1 MFYSDFKTNSLEE
14 ELQVA
19 DRELYDSK
27 GFYLTDI
34 QKMVLKGAI
43 DNQTYE
49 EIAEQAG
56 YSDKYLKRDVGPK
69 LWKLLSEALGERV
82 SKKNFRSALERK
94 LRESNFTPSRKTD
107 LSNVHQ
113 HWGEADDIPVFYG
126 RTQELATLGQWIVN
140 DRCRLVAVLGM
151 RGIGKTALSIKL
163 AQQIQD
169 EFEYI
174 IWRSLSQ
181 VPLKEL
187 LADLICFLSN
197 QQETDLSED
206 LSTRVS
212 QLLDLLRKHRCM
224 LILDGAETL
233 LKSGS
238 STGQYK
244 QEYQEYAR
252 LLKHIGRVEHQSC
265 LVLTSRVKPRH
276 LTLQEGE
283 NFPIRSFH
291 LTGLKE
297 EEGQHIL
304 KINGLSGSEEEY
316 RQLIALYRGNP
327 LWLKMV
333 TKTIQ
338 NLFNSNLSKFLV
350 AEMIVF
356 REIGDFLK
364 QDFNCLSRQEQE
376 IMYWLT
382 INREPVSIQDLRED
396 IVPKI
401 QLTELAEALE
411 SLRCRSII
419 EINRGRFALQPVVRE
434 YITDRLINQV
444 CEEITTGNLSL
455 FKSHSLIKAQ
465 AKAYIRE
472 TQVRL
477 ILKPLT
483 NKLLTIYG
491 SKKNLI
497 NHLRCILETLR
508 EHFLGQLQ
516 ETESLATLLNQQLLE
531 QTEESSNKAD
541 NLVCRLIFFLS
552 SYESFNSSHDFSS
565 RLQERSLLPSG
576 YAGGNI
582 LNLLCQLETDLSNYN
597 FSDLNI
603 WQAYLQGVSL
613 HHVNFAHSNLA
624 KSVFTNSFSN
634 IMSLGF
640 SSGDRILSAVDN
652 NGEIYRWQVANVR
665 QVLHSKKPGN
675 WIYTAAC
682 SPDGQVLAGASDNAI
697 CLLDASTGQV
707 LKTLFEPGEGI
718 EQIVSVTFSPD
729 GQLLASGSNDGVVK
743 LWSVSTG
750 QIVKTLF
757 EPGEGTERIAS
768 VTFSPD
774 GQLLASGSNDGV
786 VKLWSVSTGQI
797 VKTLFEPGEGTE
809 RIASVTFSPDG
820 QLLASGSNNG
830 VVKLWSVSTGQIVK
844 TLFEHAERVGSITFS
859 PDGQLLASGSSDETI
874 KLWHMSR
881 NQLLTTLCGHAG
893 EIHLVTFS
901 ADGKTIASSS
911 NDSSIRLWSSKTGRC
926 LRVLQGYNNSAVS
939 CALSSDSKLLAGG
952 SNDKTVKVW
961 NTITG
966 SCKSLTGHSREVRSV
981 SFSFDS
987 QLLASG
993 SNDRTIKLW
1002 SVGTGQCLKTL
1013 YGHTSQIALV
1023 AFAPSNQTLA
1033 SGSDDRSVKIWNIA
1047 TGECLKSF
1055 AHASQVSA
1063 VAFSSDGQVLASGSD
1078 NGTVKLWD
1086 ISTGKCFN
1094 SLQGHSGKIK
1104 SLAFSK
1110 DNQLLASS
1118 DGRTVKLWNIQTGQ
1132 CLNSVSRCHKSVYAI
1147 AFSGDSQL
1155 LATKTTD
1162 SKDFNLMLWDLKS
1175 QNLTAEGGHRQA
1187 PPLQGGE
1194 PVTLLQGHTDLIET
1208 VTFSSDSQTLA
1219 SSSRDGTI
1227 KLWDIKTS
1235 QCIKSF
1241 FIDKPYK
1248 GMNITEVTLNSVS
1261 ESSLKA
1267 LGAINYSL

>member
-1 MFYSDFKTNSLEE
+1 MFNSDFSSNSLEK
-14 ELQVA
+14 ELQIA

-27 GFYLTDI
+27 GFYLTDL

-94 LRESNFTPSRKTD
+94 LWESNFTPSRKTD

-140 DRCRLVAVLGM
+140 DRCRLVAVLGT

-181 VPLKEL
+181 APLKEL
-187 LADLICFLSN
+187 LADLIRFLSN
-197 QQETDLSED
+197 QETALAED
-206 LSTRVS
+206 SSTKIS
-212 QLLDLLRKHRCM
+212 QLLDLLRQHRCL
-224 LILDGAETL
+224 LILDGAESL
-233 LKSGS
+233 LRSGNS
-238 STGQYK
+238 SGQYK
-244 QEYQEYAR
+244 PQDREYAQ
-252 LLKHIGRVEHQSC
+252 LLKHIGGVEHQSC
-265 LVLTSRVKPRH
+265 LVLTSREKPKH

-291 LTGLKE
+291 LKGLK

-338 NLFNSNLSKFLV
+338 NLFDSNLSKFLV
-350 AEMIVF
+350 AEMVVF
-356 REIGDFLK
+356 REIGDFLR
-364 QDFNCLSRQEQE
+364 QDFNRLSRQEQE

-396 IVPKI
+396 IVPRI
-401 QLTELAEALE
+401 QLSELAEALE
-411 SLRCRSII
+411 SLRCRSMI
-419 EINRGRFALQPVVRE
+419 EINRDKFALQPVVRE

-472 TQVRL
+472 TQVRQ
-477 ILKPLT
+477 ILKPLI

-497 NHLRCILETLR
+497 NHLCCILETLR
-508 EHFLGQLQ
+508 EQFLGQLQ
-516 ETESLATLLNQQLLE
+516 ETGSLATLLNQQVLE
-531 QTEESSNKAD
+531 QAEESSGQGD

-597 FSDLNI
+597 FSELNI
-603 WQAYLQGVSL
+603 WQAYLQDVSL

-634 IMSLGF
+634 IISLGF
-640 SSGDRILSAVDN
+640 SLGDRVLSAVNN
-652 NGEIYRWQVANVR
+652 NGEIYRWQVADVR
-665 QVLHSKKPGN
+665 QVSHTKSSGK
-675 WIYTAAC
+675 WVCAAAC
-682 SPDGQVLAGASDNAI
+682 SLDGQVFASASDRAI

-707 LKTLFEPGEGI
+707 LKTLSEPSEGT
-718 EQIVSVTFSPD
+718 EQIASVTFSPD
-729 GQLLASGSNDGVVK
+729 GQVLASGSNDGVVK
-743 LWSVSTG
+743 LWSVVTG
-750 QIVKTLF
+750 QVLKTLS
-757 EPGEGTERIAS
+757 EPSEETEQIAS

-774 GQLLASGSNDGV
+774 GQVLASGSSDGV
-786 VKLWSVSTGQI
+786 VKLWSVVTGQ
-797 VKTLFEPGEGTE
+797 VLKTLY
-809 RIASVTFSPDG
+809 
-820 QLLASGSNNG
+820 
-830 VVKLWSVSTGQIVK
+830 
-844 TLFEHAERVGSITFS
+844 EHAERVSCITFS

-874 KLWHMSR
+874 KLWHTSR
-881 NQLLTTLCGHAG
+881 NQLLTTLRGHAG
-893 EIHLVTFS
+893 EIQLVTFS

-911 NDSSIRLWSSKTGRC
+911 NDSSIMLWSSKSGRC
-926 LRVLQGYNNSAVS
+926 LRVLQGYDNSAVS

-966 SCKSLTGHSREVRSV
+966 SCKSLTGHSRGVRSV

-1002 SVGTGQCLKTL
+1002 LVGTGQCLKTL
-1013 YGHTSQIALV
+1013 YGHTSQITSV
-1023 AFAPSNQTLA
+1023 AFAPSNRTLA
-1033 SGSDDRSVKIWNIA
+1033 SGSNDRSVKLWNIA

-1055 AHASQVSA
+1055 AHASQICA

-1078 NGTVKLWD
+1078 NGTVELWD
-1086 ISTGKCFN
+1086 IATGKCFN

-1104 SLAFSK
+1104 SLAFSR

-1118 DGRTVKLWNIQTGQ
+1118 DGRTGKLWNIQTRQ
-1132 CLNSVSRCHKSVYAI
+1132 CLNSVNRFHKTVYAV

-1155 LATKTTD
+1155 LATRTTD
-1162 SKDFNLMLWDLKS
+1162 SKDCNLMLWDLKS
-1175 QNLTAEGGHRQA
+1175 QNLTAEDGHEQA
-1187 PPLQGGE
+1187 PLLQGSE
-1194 PVTLLQGHTDLIET
+1194 PVTLLEGHTDLIET

-1241 FIDKPYK
+1241 FINKPYK
-1248 GMNITEVTLNSVS
+1248 GMNITEVTLTGVL

-1267 LGAINYSL
+1267 LGAINYSPD